1 MFLNILAQ
9 LPPLLARTFV
19 SSFFSAFS
27 ERIASVNWFEV
38 ALIVL
43 IGAAIS
49 TVFFL
54 QRSFTYRC
62 LALNT
67 CICAAMLVVSVIFQI
82 RFLMYFSLAVLL
94 LFVILYQQELRELV
108 LKISGARAFS
118 AKRAGATLD
127 MQREAIDAVCQAAV
141 EMSRN
146 KTGAL
151 IVMERHIKLDDVAR
165 SGIEVDAK
173 TSPYLL
179 RNVFF
184 DKAPLH
190 DGAVIIRN
198 CRIWSAG
205 CILPLT
211 SRTDV
216 DPDLGTRHRAAIGL
230 SEICDA
236 VVVVVSEE
244 TGTISVAYQSV
255 LTRDYTF
262 RTLHTTLTKNLLHE
276 DEETTED

>member
-1 MFLNILAQ
+1 MILNILAQ

-19 SSFFSAFS
+19 LSFFSAFS
-27 ERIASVNWFEV
+27 EQIASVNWFEV

-67 CICAAMLVVSVIFQI
+67 CICTVMMVVAVIFQI

-94 LFVILYQQELRELV
+94 VFVILYQQELRELV
-108 LKISGARAFS
+108 LKITGARAFS

-173 TSPYLL
+173 TTPYLL
-179 RNVFF
+179 RNIFF